1 MYIILVCYDSRILLE
16 SLLLWGDGSCDFKL
30 QLNSKRDF
38 LTIFLVD
45 LLDVKSELGWKLV
58 NVINRAGGVDV
69 FWKISKNI
77 KKVIIQNYI
86 LKTIKLD

>member
-1 MYIILVCYDSRILLE
+1 MIAPFSLKVCCN
-16 SLLLWGDGSCDFKL
+16 GDGSCDF
-30 QLNSKRDF
+30 QSTNPFKRD

-69 FWKISKNI
+69 FWKYTKKLKKYNNSKLRF
-77 KKVIIQNYI
+77 
-86 LKTIKLD
+86 LKTIKFDE

>member
-1 MYIILVCYDSRILLE
+1 M
-16 SLLLWGDGSCDFKL
+16 
-30 QLNSKRDF
+30 
-38 LTIFLVD
+38 TIFLVD

-77 KKVIIQNYI
+77 KKINNSKLRL
-86 LKTIKLD
+86 LKTIKLDE

>member
-1 MYIILVCYDSRILLE
+1 MGMEVVI
-16 SLLLWGDGSCDFKL
+16 FNL
-30 QLNSKRDF
+30 QLHSKRDF

-69 FWKISKNI
+69 FWKYTKNI
-77 KKVIIQNYI
+77 NKYNNSKLRF
-86 LKTIKLD
+86 LKTFKFDE

>member
-1 MYIILVCYDSRILLE
+1 MGMEVVILQSTTP
-16 SLLLWGDGSCDFKL
+16 FK
-30 QLNSKRDF
+30 KDF

-69 FWKISKNI
+69 FWKYTKNI
-77 KKVIIQNYI
+77 KKFNNSKLRF
-86 LKTIKLD
+86 LKTIKFDE

>member
-1 MYIILVCYDSRILLE
+1 MGMEVVI
-16 SLLLWGDGSCDFKL
+16 FNL
-30 QLNSKRDF
+30 QLHSKRDF

-69 FWKISKNI
+69 FWKYTNNI
-77 KKVIIQNYI
+77 KKCNNSKLRF
-86 LKTIKLD
+86 LKTIKFDE

>member
-1 MYIILVCYDSRILLE
+1 MGMEVVI
-16 SLLLWGDGSCDFKL
+16 FNL
-30 QLNSKRDF
+30 QLHSKRNF

-69 FWKISKNI
+69 FWKYTKNI
-77 KKVIIQNYI
+77 KKCNNSKLRF
-86 LKTIKLD
+86 LKTIKFDE

>member
-1 MYIILVCYDSRILLE
+1 M
-16 SLLLWGDGSCDFKL
+16 
-30 QLNSKRDF
+30 
-38 LTIFLVD
+38 TIFLVD

-77 KKVIIQNYI
+77 KKRNNSKLRL
-86 LKTIKLD
+86 LKTIKLDERLWFPAYKK

>member
-1 MYIILVCYDSRILLE
+1 MESVILQAAIP
-16 SLLLWGDGSCDFKL
+16 FKR
-30 QLNSKRDF
+30 NF

-69 FWKISKNI
+69 FWKYTIY
-77 KKVIIQNYI
+77 KKYNNSRLRF
-86 LKTIKLD
+86 LKTIKFDE

>member
-1 MYIILVCYDSRILLE
+1 M
-16 SLLLWGDGSCDFKL
+16 
-30 QLNSKRDF
+30 
-38 LTIFLVD
+38 TIFLVD

-77 KKVIIQNYI
+77 KKSNNSKLRL
-86 LKTIKLD
+86 LKTIKLDERLWFSAYKK